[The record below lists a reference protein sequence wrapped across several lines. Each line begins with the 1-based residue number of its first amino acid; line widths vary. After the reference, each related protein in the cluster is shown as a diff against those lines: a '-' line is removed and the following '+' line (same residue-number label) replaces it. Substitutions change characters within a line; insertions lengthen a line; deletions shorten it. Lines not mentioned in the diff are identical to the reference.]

1 MNIDTSIR
9 QFLTGQSAKAYE
21 VFGAHADHQ
30 YDKDGISFRVYAP
43 YASNIEL
50 VGDFNNWQGW
60 QMDRRPD
67 GVWTIFCD
75 NIPWGALYKYRTTT
89 PNGEKID
96 RADPFAF
103 YSELRPSSASRVW
116 DIDHYHWND
125 GDWLHYRR
133 QDFKNYTRPMSI
145 YEVHAGSWRRIQ
157 DGKEQAPTKEEQ
169 EFGRMLTY
177 RELADQLIPYV
188 KEHHFSHIELMPLT
202 EYPFDGSWG
211 YQATGYYSA
220 TSRYGDPYGLME
232 FIDRCHQAN
241 IGVILDVVPLHFVT
255 DFFGLHQFDGG
266 FVYESANPDE
276 RYTQWGTVLFDY
288 TKPHTLSFMKSSLD
302 FWINYYHIDGL
313 RYDAVSQLIYKNGEP
328 GQFNDNAPGRWFLCN
343 TNFYLQQNYPQVMLM
358 AEDSSNYRKVTA
370 PPQYG
375 GLGFDYKWDLGWMND
390 TLEYFGLHPHDRYH
404 ERNKLMFSMA
414 YFYDDL
420 FILPLS
426 HDEVVH
432 GKRTIV
438 DKLWG
443 DYDQKFS
450 QLRLLYLYMC
460 AHPGKVLNFM
470 GNELAEFREWD
481 ENKELGWNLMT
492 YPVHDA
498 FNQYCRKLHTIGGG
512 YRALYDTE
520 YDSRAFRWLDTPGN
534 PPTVFAFA
542 RRSADGRQTMVCVM
556 NCGLHPET
564 VRVPAG
570 SWRELINSDDS
581 QYSGSGV
588 VNEGEITG
596 SVKLAPLSGTIL
608 VMEQ

>member
-21 VFGAHADHQ
+21 IFGAHADHQ
-30 YDKDGISFRVYAP
+30 YGKDGIVFRVYAP
-43 YASNIEL
+43 YAANMEL
-50 VGDFNNWQGW
+50 VGDFNNWEGW
-60 QMDRRPD
+60 QMNRRPD

-89 PNGEKID
+89 NSGEKID

-103 YSELRPSSASRVW
+103 YSELRPGSASRVW
-116 DIDHYHWND
+116 DIDHYYWRD
-125 GDWLHYRR
+125 GDWMEYRR
-133 QDFKNYTRPMSI
+133 QDYKNYTRPMSI

-157 DGKEQAPTKEEQ
+157 EGKEQASTAEER

-202 EYPFDGSWG
+202 EHPFDGSWG
-211 YQATGYYSA
+211 YQATGYFSA

-266 FVYESANPDE
+266 FVYESANPEE
-276 RYTQWGTVLFDY
+276 RYTEWGTVLFDY

-343 TNFYLQQNYPQVMLM
+343 TNFYLQQTYPQVMLM
-358 AEDSSNYRKVTA
+358 AEDSSNYIKVTA

-390 TLEYFGLHPHDRYH
+390 TLEYLGMHPHDRYH
-404 ERNKLMFSMA
+404 ARNMLMFSMA

-432 GKRTIV
+432 GKRTII

-481 ENKELGWNLMT
+481 EKKELGWNLMT

-498 FNQYCRKLHTIGGG
+498 FNQYCRQLHTIGGS

-520 YDSRAFRWLDTPGN
+520 YDPRAFRWLDTPGN

-542 RRSADGRQTMVCVM
+542 RRSADGKQTVVCVM
-556 NCGLHPET
+556 NFGLHPET

-570 SWRELINSDDS
+570 SWRELVNSDDS
-581 QYSGSGV
+581 RFSGSGV